1 MEIQKQKNRERFS
14 CILKEMAQMRLKKD
28 RVRLTMK
35 KWKTK
40 MKLMRLQFLT
50 ELDIRKKKGNFWL
63 EKKNKELKRKAKR

>member
-40 MKLMRLQFLT
+40 MK
-50 ELDIRKKKGNFWL
+50 
-63 EKKNKELKRKAKR
+63 